1 MDARNMLSLTGMIM
15 VLGAAG
21 YYWGIA
27 HRPEPAAPVGEQRRP
42 DYVVQRIGSLET
54 DADGRLLRRLTATA
68 LRHYDDTPADR
79 AEIDS
84 PVMTFY
90 DKGREAWHVV
100 AGQAVSLDQNNEVR
114 LEGGVN
120 AVRRDNE
127 IPVTV
132 NARALTV
139 FPREERLQT
148 RERVTIDSPRGHLES
163 HGLEASMKRGELK
176 LTQDVSGRYAP
187 APR

>member
-1 MDARNMLSLTGMIM
+1 MDARNMLSLTGMLM

-27 HRPEPAAPVGEQRRP
+27 HRAEPPAAAGQQRRP
-42 DYVVQRIGSLET
+42 DYVVQSIASIET
-54 DADGRLLRRLTATA
+54 DADGRLLRRLTATS
-68 LRHYDDTPADR
+68 LRHYDDTPVDR

-100 AGQAVSLDQNNEVR
+100 AGQAVSLDQNHEVR
-114 LEGGVN
+114 LEGGVS
-120 AVRRDNE
+120 AVRRDE
-127 IPVTV
+127 QIPVTV

>member
-1 MDARNMLSLTGMIM
+1 MDVRNMLSLTGMLM

-27 HRPEPAAPVGEQRRP
+27 HRPEPQATPSEQSRP
-42 DYVVQRIGSLET
+42 DYRVQAIGSLET
-54 DADGRLLRRLTATA
+54 DAEGRLLRRISATE
-68 LRHYDDTPADR
+68 LRHYDAPRDR

-90 DKGREAWHVV
+90 QKGEEAWRLV
-100 AGQAVSLDQNNEVR
+100 AKRGVSLDQNAEVR
-114 LEGGVN
+114 LEGGVT
-120 AVRRDNE
+120 AVRRDDE

-132 NARALTV
+132 ETPSLTV

-148 RERVTIDSPRGHLES
+148 RDQVTIDSPRGRLES
-163 HGLEASMKRGELK
+163 RGLEASMQRGELK
-176 LTQDVSGRYAP
+176 LTRDVNGRYAP
-187 APR
+187 APH